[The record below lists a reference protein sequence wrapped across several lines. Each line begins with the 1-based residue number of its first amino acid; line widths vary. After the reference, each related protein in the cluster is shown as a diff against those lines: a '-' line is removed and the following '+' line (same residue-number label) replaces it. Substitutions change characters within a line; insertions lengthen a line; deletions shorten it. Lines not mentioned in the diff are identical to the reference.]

1 MSRPSRLSRLSRL
14 FVLVLLATL
23 PACSKSEKKEA
34 PIAAEKKAVVKK
46 DLSPAEEAV
55 KVFNGRCAVCH
66 GQSGTGDGPG
76 AAALKVKPRNYTSVE
91 WQASVEDDYLKK
103 IIVGG
108 GASVGKDPGM
118 AANPDLADKPEVLA
132 EVVKKVRS
140 FVDAAELEKARAAA
154 KGGEA
159 GAKADGE
166 KAAEPEK

>member
-1 MSRPSRLSRLSRL
+1 MP
-14 FVLVLLATL
+14 AT
-23 PACSKSEKKEA
+23 
-34 PIAAEKKAVVKK
+34 
-46 DLSPAEEAV
+46 
-55 KVFNGRCAVCH
+55 
-66 GQSGTGDGPG
+66 
-76 AAALKVKPRNYTSVE
+76 PRNYTSVE